1 MSHYTYHDLHADVI
15 QPPPA
20 RARALHPEVPL
31 YSSLGPG
38 PVPPLG
44 FDPGLLYKPQVVA
57 GELFQLASSILEVVV
72 FVYTGL
78 DSWDP
83 ELWKHSH
90 NGQAAL
96 LAFPMMIILGLAR
109 AAFVFPVCHFLGQ
122 KARAPWAAV
131 WWSGTM
137 RGAVS
142 LALAYNWFA
151 HFRWTKHDPVN
162 ATILAMTI
170 VVVLFTTMVAGALN
184 KSVLGRLCP
193 AGTGGAGRG
202 PAGSGD
208 WSAYATLLEGDIGD
222 EGGDSGVEV
231 ADDMGSPRLPPEPV
245 GLHKIWRDF
254 DRAWVMPL
262 VGGRN
267 AVPPAGAPA

>member
-170 VVVLFTTMVAGALN
+170 VVVLFTTMVA
-184 KSVLGRLCP
+184 
-193 AGTGGAGRG
+193 
-202 PAGSGD
+202 
-208 WSAYATLLEGDIGD
+208 
-222 EGGDSGVEV
+222 
-231 ADDMGSPRLPPEPV
+231 V
-245 GLHKIWRDF
+245 GLLGF
-254 DRAWVMPL
+254 QT
-262 VGGRN
+262 
-267 AVPPAGAPA
+267 